1 VRARAYRIIGADYFA
16 TLGLRMV
23 QGREFTPA
31 EERSPA
37 APRVAI
43 VDEAFARQVFAE
55 RNPIGKLIRLAP
67 SPDDV
72 ASLPGEPMEIV
83 GVAAPL
89 REELLDRA
97 PVPHAYVPFG
107 REERALMHV
116 LVRVAPGR
124 DAAAALEDVRLAL
137 RAAEPGLPVL
147 TLSTLQ
153 AFHDRSP
160 ELRAL
165 GLGAR
170 VFAGLAGVAVLI
182 AAIGDGALLA
192 GAGATIGV
200 PLAILVSVALRSVF
214 VEVGGFD
221 AVVVGV
227 STAILV
233 SAAAIAALVP
243 ARRATRVQPLTALR
257 GE

>member
-1 VRARAYRIIGADYFA
+1 
-16 TLGLRMV
+16 
-23 QGREFTPA
+23 
-31 EERSPA
+31 
-37 APRVAI
+37 
-43 VDEAFARQVFAE
+43 
-55 RNPIGKLIRLAP
+55 
-67 SPDDV
+67 
-72 ASLPGEPMEIV
+72 
-83 GVAAPL
+83 
-89 REELLDRA
+89 
-97 PVPHAYVPFG
+97 
-107 REERALMHV
+107 MHV

-160 ELRAL
+160 ELWAL

-192 GAGATIGV
+192 GAGVTIGV

-221 AVVVGV
+221 VVVVGV

>member
-1 VRARAYRIIGADYFA
+1 
-16 TLGLRMV
+16 
-23 QGREFTPA
+23 
-31 EERSPA
+31 
-37 APRVAI
+37 
-43 VDEAFARQVFAE
+43 
-55 RNPIGKLIRLAP
+55 
-67 SPDDV
+67 
-72 ASLPGEPMEIV
+72 MEIV

-97 PVPHAYVPFG
+97 PVPHVYVPFG

-147 TLSTLQ
+147 TQSTLQ
-153 AFHDRSP
+153 AFHARSP
-160 ELRAL
+160 ELWAL

-182 AAIGDGALLA
+182 AAIGVYGVKSYVVSQRTREIGIRMALGARPRDVLRLVLRDGALLA
-192 GAGATIGV
+192 GAGVAIGV

-257 GE
+257 SE